1 METHPMSMR
10 KVVLGAMATLLAS
23 GLSTATLAA
32 DYPDK
37 PIQMIV
43 AFGAGGSTDTMARI
57 FAKYAEEELGQ
68 RVVVVNRPGAGGEL
82 GWVHLANA
90 DPDGYTIG
98 LINSPA
104 VEVYPFTREESVGY
118 SLEEIRPLANVI
130 TDPGVLAV
138 AADSPYQTLD
148 DFVAAVKDDPES
160 VIVSHEG
167 IGGDDHLAALNFAAE
182 ADIDLSFVSYNGNA
196 EATAA
201 LLGGHI
207 TAFEGNMSEAVAQ
220 IQEGKARGLAVW
232 ADERV
237 EAIAD
242 VPTGKEQGYDVQS
255 AASRGFAVP
264 ADVPQEIY
272 DTLLDVTRS
281 VVENPEF
288 RAEMDRLNMPVNP
301 IYGQE
306 YVDFIHDSHDRL
318 KVLWEQDPWTEQ

>member
-1 METHPMSMR
+1 MVTQAKLAR
-10 KVVLGAMATLLAS
+10 KIMLGAIVSIFAG
-23 GLSTATLAA
+23 GLSTTTLAS
-32 DYPDK
+32 DYPNK

-57 FAKYAEEELGQ
+57 FAKYAEDELGQ

-90 DPDGYTIG
+90 APDGYTIG
-98 LINSPA
+98 LINSPV
-104 VEVYPFTREESVGY
+104 VEVYPFTREETVGY

-148 DFVAAVKDDPES
+148 DFVGAVKNDPES
-160 VIVSHEG
+160 IIISHEG
-167 IGGDDHLAALNFAAE
+167 VGGDDHLAALNFAEE
-182 ADIDLSFVSYNGNA
+182 AGIDLNFVSYNGNA
-196 EATAA
+196 EATAS

-207 TAFEGNMSEAVAQ
+207 TAFEGNMSEAAVQ

-237 EAIAD
+237 GPIAD
-242 VPTGKEQGYDVQS
+242 VPTGKEQGYDVQA

-264 ADVPQEIY
+264 AGIPQEIY
-272 DTLLDVTRS
+272 DMLLAVTRD

-288 RAEMDRLNMPVNP
+288 RAEMNQLNMPVNP
-301 IYGQE
+301 IYGQD

-318 KVLWEQDPWTEQ
+318 NALWEKDPWIEQ